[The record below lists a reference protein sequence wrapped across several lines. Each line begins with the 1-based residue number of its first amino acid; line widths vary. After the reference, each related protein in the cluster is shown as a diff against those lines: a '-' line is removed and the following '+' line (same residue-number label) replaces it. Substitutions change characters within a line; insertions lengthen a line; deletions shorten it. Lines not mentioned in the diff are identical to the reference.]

1 MTEFVS
7 PAQRQLR
14 TQAADRLYSQAQR
27 GRWPAAIRGLL
38 LGRPARLQDLT
49 GVEGRVVG
57 QRTLGVQPAPL
68 AQIRGSEGRTCD
80 FDAAFRPLR
89 EHGRERWMSVARACL
104 ADTPLPAVELIRAG
118 DIYYVR
124 DGHHRISVARALG
137 QREIDAL
144 VTVWDLA
151 PANPANAVPRGGR
164 PVLGTARG

>member
-7 PAQRQLR
+7 LAQPQLR
-14 TQAADRLYSQAQR
+14 AQAANRLYSQAQR

-38 LGRPARLQDLT
+38 LGRPARLQNLT
-49 GVEGRVVG
+49 GMGGRVVG

-68 AQIRGSEGRTCD
+68 AQIQGSEGRTRD

-104 ADTPLPAVELIRAG
+104 GDTPLPAVELIRAG

-137 QREIDAL
+137 QLEIDAL
-144 VTVWDLA
+144 VTIWELA
-151 PANPANAVPRGGR
+151 PAAPALR
-164 PVLGTARG
+164 ARSALSPARS